1 MLTSG
6 TTNIMGKEKI
16 KLKCI
21 GIYRDGGTKRYME
34 ADAPMPKSIL
44 EAQELNDNAYYL
56 DGAFGSPTR
65 GKFYDKDPKNG
76 GVELNKDD
84 YEFDR

>member
-1 MLTSG
+1 M
-6 TTNIMGKEKI
+6 KEKI

-21 GIYRDGGTKRYME
+21 SIARDGGSKQYVEAHLLDKRPGTM
-34 ADAPMPKSIL
+34 K
-44 EAQELNDNAYYL
+44 EAQKLIDNAYYL

-65 GKFYDKDPKNG
+65 GKFFRKKG
-76 GVELNKDD
+76 GEELNKDD